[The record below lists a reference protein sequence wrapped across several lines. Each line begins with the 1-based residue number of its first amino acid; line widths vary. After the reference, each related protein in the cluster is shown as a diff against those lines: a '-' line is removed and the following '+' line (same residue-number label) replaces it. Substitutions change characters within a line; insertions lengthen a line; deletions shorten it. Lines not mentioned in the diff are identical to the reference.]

1 MTTKL
6 DLKKAL
12 ELDEDIPLKKEKI
25 KKRRDKSE
33 KQQQKTNSK

>member
-1 MTTKL
+1 MTPKL

-12 ELDEDIPLKKEKI
+12 ELDEEIPLKKEKI

>member
-1 MTTKL
+1 MTPKL